1 MQVSDQPWLVLL
13 SVAAAVAGGYVGL
26 RLAAGIGA
34 ASGTRRRLTLA
45 GAACALGAA
54 VWAMHFTA
62 MLSVRAPFALAF
74 LALPTLLSFLIC
86 VIVAGVALHLASS
99 GPLTPAR
106 LTLAACA
113 LGAGIFA
120 AHAIAITALD
130 ASARVSLTP
139 GFAAAGLIV
148 AIALCAPALWLAIG
162 QRDRPLLAALAFGVA
177 VAAMH
182 FTDMEGVTLAPRP
195 AALPAPALSGGIVAI
210 ILAFVIFGVLGLFLL
225 LLVPDRV
232 EIGIESLKS
241 APAPTENDEAAVE
254 AAVEAAAPASG
265 SDADLR
271 RGIYAPLGGAGA
283 PPPRLAEHLPIERD
297 GATHFLPVE
306 DVVAVQANA
315 HYTFLFDG
323 SAKLFCPL
331 AIGEVESR
339 LDRSRFMRVHRSHI
353 VNIERV
359 TGFKRSGDSETV
371 ELAADEHYA
380 VPVSRSRAGSLK
392 ARIGEKN
399 GGSGPQT

>member
-13 SVAAAVAGGYVGL
+13 SVVAAVAGGYVGL

-34 ASGTRRRLTLA
+34 ATGTRRRLTLA

-62 MLSVRAPFALAF
+62 MLAVRAPFALTF

-86 VIVAGVALHLASS
+86 VIVAGVALHVASS

-106 LTLAACA
+106 LTLAACT

-139 GFAAAGLIV
+139 GFAAAGLVV
-148 AIALCAPALWLAIG
+148 AIALCALALWLAIG

-182 FTDMEGVTLAPRP
+182 FTDMAGVTLAPRP
-195 AALPAPALSGGIVAI
+195 AALLAPALSGGIVVI

-241 APAPTENDEAAVE
+241 APAPTENDETAV
-254 AAVEAAAPASG
+254 AAAAPASG
-265 SDADLR
+265 IDADLR

-297 GATHFLPVE
+297 GATHFLAVE
-306 DVVAVQANA
+306 HVVAVQANA
-315 HYTFLFDG
+315 HYTYLFDG

-339 LDRSRFMRVHRSHI
+339 LDRGRFMRVHRSHI

-399 GGSGPQT
+399 GGPGPQA